1 MNGKVISGPAAIL
14 ILFLFFLPWIGV
26 SCDGLPTREIS
37 GLQLAVDQE
46 LNGDP
51 IFLLVPI
58 TAVITLLLLVST
70 LWQPAWETNAN
81 WGMVVTSIAGL
92 LVFLLKWLQLRG
104 QDSGAF
110 EITILPALWVTVAA
124 LLGIGLGAVFD
135 LLRSPNQKRRTS
147 AQNNQA
153 KATPSA
159 PGPASSWP
167 VSSHGQ
173 DPNHTWVDEGPS
185 DYGANATVVDDGS
198 SFANSYPTIVDD
210 GLLPT
215 NSHVTIVDDERPSP
229 ILDSKRTLLDDD
241 MVALGHPDFA
251 QPQQDK
257 DSQATVIAS
266 GRYQPVEPT
275 EILPS
280 RPQSTAWLIISNGE
294 QVGEQF
300 QLKAETTVGR
310 DPESDIFINDSALS
324 ALHVKVKL
332 VNGRFI
338 VFDQNSTNG
347 LFVFDVHQNTWE
359 KQDQVLLEEGTQI
372 RLGRTDLRFTVQ
384 SYV

>member
-14 ILFLFFLPWIGV
+14 ILFLFFLPWITV
-26 SCDGLPTREIS
+26 SCEEMPRTELS
-37 GLQLAVDQE
+37 GLQLATDSSAS
-46 LNGDP
+46 GAP
-51 IFLLVPI
+51 IFFVVPLAALVSLLV
-58 TAVITLLLLVST
+58 LVST
-70 LWQPAWETNAN
+70 LWKPAWETNAN

-92 LVFLLKWLQLRG
+92 LVFLLKWIQLRG
-104 QDSGAF
+104 QNNGAF

-135 LLRSPNQKRRTS
+135 LLRAPNQKRLAS
-147 AQNNQA
+147 APNYPA
-153 KATPSA
+153 KATPPPA
-159 PGPASSWP
+159 PPWPASSR
-167 VSSHGQ
+167 GQ
-173 DPNHTWVDEGPS
+173 DPNHTWVDEGPRA
-185 DYGANATVVDDGS
+185 YGANATVVDEGTPL
-198 SFANSYPTIVDD
+198 ANSYATIVDD
-210 GLLPT
+210 GLPPANPNLT
-215 NSHVTIVDDERPSP
+215 VVDDQRPSP
-229 ILDSKRTLLDDD
+229 ILDSKRTLLEDD
-241 MVALGHPDFA
+241 MVALGYPDFA
-251 QPQQDK
+251 APQPDT

-275 EILPS
+275 EVLPS
-280 RPQSTAWLIISNGE
+280 RSQSISWLIIDNGE
-294 QVGEQF
+294 QAGEQF
-300 QLKAETTVGR
+300 QLKAETTIGR
-310 DPESDIFINDSALS
+310 DPESDIFIHDSALS

-347 LFVFDVHQNTWE
+347 LFVFDAHQNSWE